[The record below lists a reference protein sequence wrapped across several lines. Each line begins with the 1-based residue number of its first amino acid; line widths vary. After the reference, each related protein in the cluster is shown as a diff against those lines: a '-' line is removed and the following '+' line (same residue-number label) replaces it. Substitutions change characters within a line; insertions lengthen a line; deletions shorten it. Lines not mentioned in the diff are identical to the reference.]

1 MSFFG
6 DGHDALCFT
15 GERDLTMFKNIIL
28 NLVAFS
34 IIISVTAF
42 SVEVADF
49 MINEGASQNFPV
61 ITSVADGSSLALW
74 IDFRESA
81 GGDIYG
87 QRFDS
92 LGNFAGVN
100 FKVNDAISGEGNCS
114 QLSLSSNGVD
124 RAIAVWTDGA
134 TVVYQA
140 LDYPNFTKT
149 GDNMAAT
156 DVGYNYNS
164 FFSDVGVASD
174 KTFVIVWRRRNAEAN
189 DNTNSYM
196 RRFGANLLPTSQES
210 QLNDWNGLDIANGL
224 ESLLYH
230 HAPRIAMQPDGQFA
244 VAWIEQRIYQEMG
257 VVSIQLYDAAG
268 SGIGF
273 NKIVTDFEIRI
284 AASSD
289 ETIPPDI
296 IANINGDYAVA
307 WTGVTGEATAG
318 LWARTYDET
327 ANPLSSAF
335 RYSDDFT
342 QSTDMSASLI
352 AGPDDNF
359 MGVYYNAGS
368 DDENI
373 FVQKFDVSGKLIG
386 SPERVDNDLSGA
398 KQSYP
403 TATVAGDEIH
413 FVWEDFRN
421 DSGNSD
427 IFARIANWY
436 SFSAPCGDIN
446 GDGNP
451 TNVLDLTYAVDFIF
465 RGGPL
470 PDYIPAA
477 DLDGSGEFNILDLTF
492 IVDFIFRGGP
502 APAC

>member
-1 MSFFG
+1 
-6 DGHDALCFT
+6 
-15 GERDLTMFKNIIL
+15 MFKSIIF
-28 NLVAFS
+28 NFFAFS

-61 ITSVADGSSLALW
+61 ITSVANGSSLALW

-92 LGNFAGVN
+92 LGNLIGVN
-100 FKVNDAISGEGNCS
+100 FKVNDGISGEGNCS

-134 TVVYQA
+134 MVVYQA

-149 GDNMAAT
+149 GYNMTAV

-174 KTFVIVWRRRNAEAN
+174 KTFVIVWRRRNAESI
-189 DNTNSYM
+189 DDTNSYM
-196 RRFGANLLPTSQES
+196 RRFGTNLLPSAQET
-210 QLNDWNGLDIANGL
+210 QVNDWNGIDISNGF
-224 ESLLYH
+224 ESLLFH
-230 HAPRIAMQPDGQFA
+230 NAPSIAMQPGGEYA
-244 VAWIEQRIYQEMG
+244 VTWIEERIYQEIG
-257 VVSIQLYDAAG
+257 VISVQLYDAAG
-268 SGIGF
+268 AGIDF
-273 NKIVTDFEIRI
+273 NKIVTEFPIQI
-284 AASSD
+284 AATSNQ
-289 ETIPPDI
+289 EIAPDI
-296 IANINGDYAVA
+296 AVNSSGNYAIA
-307 WTGVTGEATAG
+307 WTGAQGEATAG
-318 LWARTYDET
+318 LWARTYDDT
-327 ANPLSSAF
+327 ASPLSPAF
-335 RYSDDFT
+335 RYSDNFT
-342 QSTDMSASLI
+342 QFTDMTASLI

-368 DDENI
+368 EDENI

-421 DSGNSD
+421 ATGNSD

-446 GDGNP
+446 GDGKP